1 MLATLVATQVVLA
14 SQIAPGV
21 HYSQHSIQGTAVY
34 FVAAQMDQVNVVM
47 TSPNSSG
54 TDTYLETTESFA
66 RRNNTLAAINTNF
79 YQWIQPG
86 QVNGFND
93 YQRWI
98 RGTLDIRIPYADLR
112 QTCLT
117 GQGTIPSMVEGAYF
131 VNGQQVRPHRQDFGA
146 IVNFPAQ
153 GGMEFYQGELPSA
166 PHHVIAGQRHLILNG
181 QPQHADADNHP
192 KTIVGRRQNEYVF
205 LVADGRGNNGSPG
218 VSFAQLQ
225 QFLLDRGVTDATAL
239 DGGDS
244 STLVVHGDVKNYP
257 QDTHCAFARLIPSGI
272 GNFAMTMGR
281 QALGSALSSQRSL
294 RPTGANLGLVPR
306 SPSVSSSLSSN
317 FSLSSTFVAEPID
330 FPVQATPPKAPNWM
344 RQTWHRTRSRIQA
357 ITGWGRSYPS

>member
-1 MLATLVATQVVLA
+1 MLATLVAANVVLA

-21 HYSQHSIQGTAVY
+21 HYSQHSIQQTAVY
-34 FVAAQMDQVNVVM
+34 FVTADMDKVDVVM
-47 TSPNSSG
+47 TAPNSSG

-98 RGTLDIRIPYADLR
+98 RGTLDIRIPYGELR

-117 GQGTIPSMVEGAYF
+117 GRGTIPSMVEGAYF

-153 GGMEFYQGELPSA
+153 GGMEFYQGELPA
-166 PHHVIAGQRHLILNG
+166 NPHHVIAGYRHLLLNG
-181 QPQHADADNHP
+181 QPQYTDSGNHP
-192 KTIVGRRQNEYVF
+192 KTIVGRRNNEYVF

-218 VSFAQLQ
+218 VSFDQLQ
-225 QFLLDRGVTDATAL
+225 QFLLERGVTDATVL

-257 QDTHCAFARLIPSGI
+257 QDTHCAFARLIPSSI

-281 QALGSALSSQRSL
+281 QALGSSLSSQRSL

-306 SPSVSSSLSSN
+306 SPSVSHSLSSM
-317 FSLSSTFVAEPID
+317 FTAEPID
-330 FPVQATPPKAPNWM
+330 IAFQDTPPKAPNWM
-344 RQTWHRTRSRIQA
+344 RQTWNRARARIQA
-357 ITGWGRSYPS
+357 ITGWGKSYPS